1 MTSSDWFLHINT
13 PSFDSPFVRLC
24 YIHPH
29 YLEIETSEPRNTEPR
44 FADTDGEVVDKCQQ
58 QQICDSPFF
67 LIRKKPAVKPKN
79 TNGSGNKV
87 TLSVFWA
94 WIPDLS
100 SKRG

>member
-58 QQICDSPFF
+58 QQK
-67 LIRKKPAVKPKN
+67 R
-79 TNGSGNKV
+79 V